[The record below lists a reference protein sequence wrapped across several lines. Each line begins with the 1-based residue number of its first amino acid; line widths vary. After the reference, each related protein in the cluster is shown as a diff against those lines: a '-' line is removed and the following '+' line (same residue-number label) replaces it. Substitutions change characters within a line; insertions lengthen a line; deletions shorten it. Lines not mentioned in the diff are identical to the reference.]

1 MNTANLQLEGLLVA
15 LTQLIGLLQRKG
27 LLQHEEVARA
37 LAEAESM
44 AGAHAGRGGQLR
56 EANQN
61 AILFPIRYLI
71 EATAADAHDK
81 PFRAITADIGRDKD
95 AQPQTDS

>member
-15 LTQLIGLLQRKG
+15 LTHVIGALQRKG
-27 LLQHEEVARA
+27 LIDHADVAQALSDAEAMARA
-37 LAEAESM
+37 
-44 AGAHAGRGGQLR
+44 HADRGGQLR

-71 EATAADAHDK
+71 EATAAHAEARTYRD
-81 PFRAITADIGRDKD
+81 ITADIGRDKD
-95 AQPQTDS
+95 ASEA